1 MEFRNQ
7 RQLKL
12 DILKVDVEKLNE
24 AEPDPLPGAA
34 FRLEKYKNADY
45 RGGLDKS
52 WGKSGQKT
60 ASEKEEDPGK
70 FRFIG
75 IAPGYYKL
83 IETAFP
89 EGYVQAE
96 SDPIFRV
103 VRNDQNNR
111 YEIQLLE
118 INSSGEIVSAAN
130 NQSST
135 VIIDDTDNEIKLL
148 RYGNTPG
155 AALPNTGGPGTRIF
169 TIFGIIIIAGAG
181 LLLWKRTKTI

>member
-1 MEFRNQ
+1 ME
-7 RQLKL
+7 
-12 DILKVDVEKLNE
+12 DLN
-24 AEPDPLPGAA
+24 ATEPDLLPGAA
-34 FRLEKYKNADY
+34 FRLEKYANADY
-45 RGGLDKS
+45 RGGLDTS
-52 WGKSGQKT
+52 WGTEGQKT
-60 ASEKEEDPGK
+60 ASEKEDDPGK

-83 IETAFP
+83 VETAYP
-89 EGYVQAE
+89 DGYIKAE

-118 INSSGEIVSAAN
+118 INSNGEIVAVEN

-148 RYGNTPG
+148 KYGNTPG
-155 AALPNTGGPGTRIF
+155 AELPHTGGPGTRLF
-169 TIFGIIIIAGAG
+169 TILGSILILGAG
-181 LLLWKRTKTI
+181 VLLWRRRRLI